1 MPSTSFVHLHVHT
14 EYSLV
19 DSVIRLKDLVTQTA
33 ACGMPAVAM
42 TDVSNVYGMVKF
54 YRAACAAGVKPLI
67 GADTW
72 VENQAKPTAPSRLV
86 LLVQNH
92 QGYTNLCRLVTRA
105 HKDAQHHGRACIRL
119 KWLQEEGAGLIA
131 LSGAQKGDLGQ
142 ALLADNGARVERLLT
157 HYGRIFPDRFYI
169 ELQRVGRPDDAQ
181 YLDLA
186 LDLAERRGLPV
197 VATNDVH
204 FLKPEDF
211 DVHEVRVCIQDSRIL
226 NDARRPR
233 RYTEQQYLRSGEEM
247 SRLFADVPEA
257 VDNTVE
263 IAKRCNFALEIGD
276 YYLPHYPVPNG
287 TTVEQQVRKQSEQGL
302 LRRFGELGTGTET
315 GATPDQALYRERL
328 NHELEVIIH
337 MGFASYFL
345 IVADFIAWAKDNDIP
360 VGPGR
365 GSGAGSLVAYALG
378 ITELDPIE
386 HGLLF
391 ERFLNP
397 ERVSL
402 PDFDIDFCMEG
413 RDRVIEYVAQRYG
426 RDKVSQII
434 THGTMA
440 ARAVVRDVGRV
451 MGMPYGYVDKI
462 AKLIPFEVGMT
473 LDKALE
479 QEDLLR
485 EQYEQDQ
492 DIGQLLD
499 IARNL
504 EGLARS
510 VGKHAGGVVIAPS
523 ALTEFTPLY
532 CEQGSAHT
540 VTQLDK
546 DDLEAIGL
554 VKFDFLGL
562 RTLTIIDKTV
572 KEINRRRSKVGEAPM
587 VLDELPMDDLK
598 TYELLRACHTTALFQ
613 LESRGMKDLIKRLQ
627 PDRFEDLVALVA
639 LYRPG
644 PLQSG
649 MVEDFIDRKHGRASI
664 AYPHPALE
672 PILKPTYGVI
682 LYQEQVMEIAR
693 VLAGY
698 SLGAAD
704 LLRRAMG
711 KKKPE
716 EMARQRA
723 FFVEGAHNHGVS
735 DSVATHIFDL
745 MEKFAGYGFNKSH
758 SAAYALIT
766 YQTAWLKAHYP
777 AEFMAA
783 SLSADMEHTDKV
795 VRLISE
801 CREMN
806 IEVLPPDVNY
816 CSFAFQAKEQTQ
828 ILYGLGAV
836 KGIGHAVVESV
847 VAERE
852 RNGDFKDLFDLCARV
867 DTKRLNR
874 RALESLIRA
883 GALDGLGTHRAA
895 LMATVPVAMGAADQE
910 SLARDAGQ
918 SDLFGVSTA
927 SETVRRYRE
936 VEEWREDQRLAAE
949 KETLGLYLSG
959 HPIDRYEQELEQL
972 IDFRLADLNP
982 VSNRSMI
989 VAGLVVALRMMN
1001 TRRGDRMAFVTL
1013 DDNTARLEIAV
1024 FSDLFMKKREV
1035 LKKDSLL
1042 IVQGQVSVD
1051 DYTGGFRM
1059 SADDV
1064 FSLEQLRSE
1073 LASRLV
1079 ITVDR
1084 KALAN
1089 GLLASLKS
1097 TLKNHLEGSCPVV
1110 FHYLSESEE
1119 GDLSAGDSWRVKL
1132 SGELLDALG
1141 QLLGRDSVRVR
1152 YRRMPAPTPPSRAT
1166 AA

>member
-1 MPSTSFVHLHVHT
+1 MAANNFVHLHVHS

-19 DSVIRLKDLVTQTA
+19 DSVIRIKGLITQTVA
-33 ACGMPAVAM
+33 AGMPAVAM
-42 TDVSNVYGMVKF
+42 TDVANVYGMVKF
-54 YRAACAAGVKPLI
+54 YRTALAAGIKPLI
-67 GADTW
+67 GVDAW
-72 VENQAKPTAPSRLV
+72 VEGVANSATPSRLV
-86 LLVQNH
+86 LLVQDRV
-92 QGYTNLCRLVTRA
+92 GYHNLCSLITHA
-105 HKDAQHHGRACIRL
+105 HRDAQHHGRACLRL
-119 KWLQEEGAGLIA
+119 DWLREYGGGLIA
-131 LSGAQKGDLGQ
+131 LSGAQQGELGR
-142 ALLADNGARVERLLT
+142 ALLAGNGARVEPLLDE
-157 HYGRIFPDRFYI
+157 YGRIFPNRFYI
-169 ELQRVGRPDDAQ
+169 ELQRVGRPNDAD
-181 YLDLA
+181 YGELA
-186 LDLAERRGLPV
+186 LDLAESKGLPV

-204 FLKPEDF
+204 FLRPEDF
-211 DVHEVRVCIQDSRIL
+211 DVHEVRVCIQDSRVL

-233 RYTEQQYLRSGEEM
+233 RYTEQQYLRTTGEMAE
-247 SRLFADVPEA
+247 LFADVPQALE
-257 VDNTVE
+257 NTLE
-263 IAKRCNFALEIGD
+263 LAKRCNFILEIGD
-276 YYLPHYPVPNG
+276 YYLPNFPVPEQK
-287 TTVEQQVRKQSEQGL
+287 TVEQQLRQQSEVGL
-302 LRRFGELGTGTET
+302 AQRFSELKKNPE
-315 GATPDQALYRERL
+315 AAAQLDEPLYGERL
-328 NHELEVIIH
+328 NHELEVITH
-337 MGFASYFL
+337 MGFSGYFL
-345 IVADFIAWAKDNDIP
+345 IVADFISWAKNNDIP

-365 GSGAGSLVAYALG
+365 GSGAGSLVAYSLG

-413 RDRVIEYVAQRYG
+413 RDRVIEYVAERYG

-473 LDKALE
+473 LDKALD
-479 QEDLLR
+479 QEELLR
-485 EQYEQDQ
+485 QQYEQDD
-492 DIGQLLD
+492 DIHQLLD
-499 IARNL
+499 MARKL
-504 EGLARS
+504 EGLART

-523 ALTEFTPLY
+523 TLTQFTPLY
-532 CEQGSAHT
+532 CEQGSEHT

-572 KEINRRRSKVGEAPM
+572 KQINKARAAVGESLL
-587 VLDELPMDDLK
+587 VLDDLPMDDAE

-649 MVEDFIDRKHGRASI
+649 MVEDFIDRKHGRGQI
-664 AYPHPALE
+664 VYPHPELE

-723 FFVEGAHNHGVS
+723 FFVDGAQKRDVR

-801 CREMN
+801 CREMG

-816 CSFAFQAKEQTQ
+816 CNFAFQAKQKDQ

-836 KGIGHAVVESV
+836 KGIGYAVIESIV
-847 VAERE
+847 TERE
-852 RNGDFKDLFDLCARV
+852 QGGEFKDLFELCSRV

-883 GALDGLGTHRAA
+883 GALDGLGAHRAA
-895 LMATVPVAMGAADQE
+895 LMATLPVAMEAADQE
-910 SLARDAGQ
+910 SHARDAGQ
-918 SDLFGVSTA
+918 SDFFGVRTSA
-927 SETVRRYRE
+927 ETVRRYRE
-936 VEEWREDQRLAAE
+936 VDEWSEEQRLAAE

-959 HPIDRYEQELEQL
+959 HPIDRYHQELEQL
-972 IDFRLADLNP
+972 TDFRLADLNP
-982 VSNRSMI
+982 SQNRSLV
-989 VAGLVVALRMMN
+989 VAGLVVALRIMN
-1001 TRRGDRMAFVTL
+1001 TKRGDRMAFVTL

-1024 FSDLFMKKREV
+1024 FSDLFSRSRDV
-1035 LKKDSLL
+1035 LRKDSLL
-1042 IVQGQVSVD
+1042 VVQGQVSVD
-1051 DYTGGFRM
+1051 DFAGGFRM
-1059 SADDV
+1059 SADSV
-1064 FSLEQLRSE
+1064 FSLEQIRAE
-1073 LASRLV
+1073 LANKLI
-1079 ITVDR
+1079 ITLDQ
-1084 KALAN
+1084 KSLAN
-1089 GLLASLKS
+1089 GLLDSIKTALQD
-1097 TLKNHLEGSCPVV
+1097 HLHGSCPVV
-1110 FHYLSESEE
+1110 FHYLTATEE
-1119 GDLSAGDSWRVKL
+1119 GDVSAGDSWRVQL
-1132 SGELLDALG
+1132 SGELLESLDELVG
-1141 QLLGRDSVRVR
+1141 HESVRIR
-1152 YRRMPAPTPPSRAT
+1152 YRRLPPPATPTRMS